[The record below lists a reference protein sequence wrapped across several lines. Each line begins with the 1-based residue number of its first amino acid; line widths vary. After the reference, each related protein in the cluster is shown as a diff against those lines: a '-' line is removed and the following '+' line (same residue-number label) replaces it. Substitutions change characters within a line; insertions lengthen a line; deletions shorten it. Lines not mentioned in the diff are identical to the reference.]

1 MHVFKYNNIHLPN
14 NKPIFMEVMK
24 YVHKFTNLMNNNC
37 LLLVVTKIKLSK
49 CLDLDFRLTERINTC
64 LQLKRV

>member
-1 MHVFKYNNIHLPN
+1 
-14 NKPIFMEVMK
+14 MEVMK